1 MGAISTQKLQIT
13 RTPPQRTTETE
24 SHSTLAYTT
33 LCTFTPLLFCLCFCF
48 ALFPIQGLC
57 QFGPRSHHRQ
67 NMYHQPEHVG
77 HWEGLEMWLSAT
89 TNSILPKAAEALQHQ
104 TQDQL
109 DDNIT
114 SIMRQD
120 PSQNYNHKELAKITS
135 SLSHTLIATLKL
147 SDKYAAQRQQE
158 LTSAQRRIE
167 QLEREAQVRR
177 EGTDEVEQG
186 ADEEINRLKE
196 TLEATGHE
204 MQQLKEDFA
213 DRADKL
219 QYAEKLLEK
228 AKTDFRNKNS
238 RIKALE
244 AHLAESRN
252 EISRLT
258 QQLDYVTEESESFQE
273 ELKHAYELRHEPS
286 RTGRAP
292 TAPLPSRTKS
302 PVPGLTR
309 EHKTEGVMLKQSPAP
324 SEELYITTEPEES
337 AAASRRSSHSLDLKD
352 LDKLARNVSKFNP
365 SVPNSQTVQ
374 AYLQDI
380 DFHLEMRPN
389 VTDKDKLYLLRT
401 TSSPEVR
408 SFLDRQPVNTV
419 TDYQRLRKTL
429 IKEFADPES
438 DQGLVAALETRQG
451 RHDTP
456 QAYYSRLRQA
466 YFGTRNDSDMED
478 ELNFKTLFLRNLH
491 PGISHHLGV
500 LACPRTMNTQ
510 QLRDLVQKAYY
521 KQKMASEKSTKTP
534 AVLDFNTQH
543 HELALEGTQRQD
555 SAKPPHRKW
564 NAPPSNRER
573 YSHADTRPKQ
583 RYDRWDG
590 PRGRQR
596 SPGRHWDKSGD
607 RSWNQPSSYGNS
619 KGKRQTHPGAVS
631 PRNRRK
637 KSPRFQADRVQ
648 TESTQEQETPPHFD
662 SQKLMEMMV
671 KEFFQRKEEDRKW
684 GKKDE
689 PESAWLAVRR
699 NGSDK
704 LNKSAPENSTASPC
718 SQRTVNTLTSD
729 GHETPPEN
737 PATELNTNS
746 TPNTPNHSSVQQT
759 PADETPSSWKCCLS
773 HLPFLRRTPDQV
785 WHPKRF
791 LPNSSPSNDQN
802 DALTTAGASHEES
815 WTFHALPPN
824 PTVAAVTRRQHATG
838 EHTPALLHCHTT
850 SVRCW
855 RSPHPHMRIRHYEPW
870 QLTCQTH
877 LNIPFPI
884 RTRTPPLSSTSST
897 LLTTCCICQT
907 VSTHMSLSH
916 SLRHSS

>member
-1 MGAISTQKLQIT
+1 M
-13 RTPPQRTTETE
+13 
-24 SHSTLAYTT
+24 SHKT
-33 LCTFTPLLFCLCFCF
+33 
-48 ALFPIQGLC
+48 
-57 QFGPRSHHRQ
+57 
-67 NMYHQPEHVG
+67 EHVG
-77 HWEGLEMWLSAT
+77 HWEGLEMWLSVT
-89 TNSILPKAAEALQHQ
+89 TDSILPKAAEILKHQ

-120 PSQNYNHKELAKITS
+120 PSQSYSDKELAKITG

-147 SDKYAAQRQQE
+147 SDKHAAQRQQE
-158 LTSAQRRIE
+158 LTSAQRCIE
-167 QLEREAQVRR
+167 QLEREAQ

-186 ADEEINRLKE
+186 AEEEINRLKE
-196 TLEATGHE
+196 TLAATSHE
-204 MQQLKEDFA
+204 MEQIKEDFA

-219 QYAEKLLEK
+219 QYAEKLLDK
-228 AKTDFRNKNS
+228 AKTDFRDKNS

-244 AHLAESRN
+244 AHLVESRN

-258 QQLDYVTEESESFQE
+258 RQLDYFKEESECFQE

-286 RTGRAP
+286 RTGHAP
-292 TAPLPSRTKS
+292 TEPLPSRTKS

-309 EHKTEGVMLKQSPAP
+309 EHKTEGVVLKHSPAP

-337 AAASRRSSHSLDLKD
+337 AAASHRSSHGLDLKD
-352 LDKLARNVSKFNP
+352 LDKLARNVGKFNP
-365 SVPNSQTVQ
+365 SVPNSQNVQ

-408 SFLDRQPVNTV
+408 SFLDRQPVNTK
-419 TDYQRLRKTL
+419 TDYQRLRKAL
-429 IKEFADPES
+429 IKEFAEPES

-451 RHDTP
+451 RHKTP

-466 YFGTRNDSDMED
+466 YFGTRNESDMED

-521 KQKMASEKSTKTP
+521 KQKMASEKCVKTP

-555 SAKPPHRKW
+555 SAKPHFHFIFIYAFSRRFYPKRLTLHSRYSFYILAALAFPGNGTHDLGVASAMLYQLSYRKAPHREW
-564 NAPPSNRER
+564 NGPPSNRER
-573 YSHADTRPKQ
+573 DSNAGTRPKQ

-596 SPGRHWDKSGD
+596 SPGRHWDKSWDQARPHESPWD

-631 PRNRRK
+631 PRNQRK
-637 KSPRFQADRVQ
+637 NSPRFQTDQAQ

-662 SQKLMEMMV
+662 SQKHFM
-671 KEFFQRKEEDRKW
+671 
-684 GKKDE
+684 
-689 PESAWLAVRR
+689 P
-699 NGSDK
+699 
-704 LNKSAPENSTASPC
+704 SPP
-718 SQRTVNTLTSD
+718 TLQW
-729 GHETPPEN
+729 
-737 PATELNTNS
+737 
-746 TPNTPNHSSVQQT
+746 QQ
-759 PADETPSSWKCCLS
+759 
-773 HLPFLRRTPDQV
+773 
-785 WHPKRF
+785 
-791 LPNSSPSNDQN
+791 
-802 DALTTAGASHEES
+802 
-815 WTFHALPPN
+815 
-824 PTVAAVTRRQHATG
+824 
-838 EHTPALLHCHTT
+838 
-850 SVRCW
+850 
-855 RSPHPHMRIRHYEPW
+855 
-870 QLTCQTH
+870 
-877 LNIPFPI
+877 
-884 RTRTPPLSSTSST
+884 
-897 LLTTCCICQT
+897 
-907 VSTHMSLSH
+907 
-916 SLRHSS
+916 

>member
-1 MGAISTQKLQIT
+1 MSH
-13 RTPPQRTTETE
+13 ET
-24 SHSTLAYTT
+24 
-33 LCTFTPLLFCLCFCF
+33 
-48 ALFPIQGLC
+48 
-57 QFGPRSHHRQ
+57 
-67 NMYHQPEHVG
+67 EHVG
-77 HWEGLEMWLSAT
+77 HWEGLEMWLSVT
-89 TNSILPKAAEALQHQ
+89 TGSILPNAAETLQHQ
-104 TQDQL
+104 TQNQL
-109 DDNIT
+109 DDSIA
-114 SIMRQD
+114 SIMGQD
-120 PSQNYNHKELAKITS
+120 PSQNYSHRELAKITG
-135 SLSHTLIATLKL
+135 SLSHILIATLKL
-147 SDKYAAQRQQE
+147 SDKHAAQRQQE
-158 LTSAQRRIE
+158 LTSAQRRLE
-167 QLEREAQVRR
+167 QLERGAQVRQ
-177 EGTDEVEQG
+177 EGTDEVEQ
-186 ADEEINRLKE
+186 DTEEEINRLKE
-196 TLEATGHE
+196 TLEATSHE

-213 DRADKL
+213 DRVDKL

-228 AKTDFRNKNS
+228 AKTDFRDKNS

-408 SFLDRQPVNTV
+408 SFLDRQPVNTK
-419 TDYQRLRKTL
+419 TDYQRLRKAL

-746 TPNTPNHSSVQQT
+746 TPILQITAASNKHLLMKLQVPESAVSVTCHSSGEHQIRSDILNVSSQT
-759 PADETPSSWKCCLS
+759 PAPQMTKTMPS
-773 HLPFLRRTPDQV
+773 PQQV
-785 WHPKRF
+785 
-791 LPNSSPSNDQN
+791 
-802 DALTTAGASHEES
+802 
-815 WTFHALPPN
+815 
-824 PTVAAVTRRQHATG
+824 
-838 EHTPALLHCHTT
+838 
-850 SVRCW
+850 
-855 RSPHPHMRIRHYEPW
+855 PHMKSPGPFMPSHPTLQW
-870 QLTCQTH
+870 QQ
-877 LNIPFPI
+877 
-884 RTRTPPLSSTSST
+884 
-897 LLTTCCICQT
+897 
-907 VSTHMSLSH
+907 
-916 SLRHSS
+916 

>member
-1 MGAISTQKLQIT
+1 M
-13 RTPPQRTTETE
+13 
-24 SHSTLAYTT
+24 SHKT
-33 LCTFTPLLFCLCFCF
+33 
-48 ALFPIQGLC
+48 
-57 QFGPRSHHRQ
+57 
-67 NMYHQPEHVG
+67 EHVG
-77 HWEGLEMWLSAT
+77 HWEGLEMWLSVT
-89 TNSILPKAAEALQHQ
+89 TDSILPKAAEALQHQ

-147 SDKYAAQRQQE
+147 SDKHAAQRQQE

-167 QLEREAQVRR
+167 QLERERQ

-186 ADEEINRLKE
+186 AEEEINRLKE
-196 TLEATGHE
+196 TLAATSHE
-204 MQQLKEDFA
+204 MQQLKEDFT

-228 AKTDFRNKNS
+228 AKTDFRDKNS

-258 QQLDYVTEESESFQE
+258 RQIDYVTEESESFQE
-273 ELKHAYELRHEPS
+273 ELKHAYELRQEPS

-309 EHKTEGVMLKQSPAP
+309 EHKTEGVVLKQSPVP
-324 SEELYITTEPEES
+324 SEELYIMTEPEES
-337 AAASRRSSHSLDLKD
+337 AAASRRSSHGLDLKD
-352 LDKLARNVSKFNP
+352 LDKLARNVGKFNP
-365 SVPNSQTVQ
+365 SVPNSQKVQ

-380 DFHLEMRPN
+380 YFHLEMRPN

-408 SFLDRQPVNTV
+408 SFLDRQPVNTK
-419 TDYQRLRKTL
+419 TDYQRLRKAL

-451 RHDTP
+451 RHEPP

-500 LACPRTMNTQ
+500 LACPRTMNNQ

-521 KQKMASEKSTKTP
+521 KQKMASEKSAKTP

-555 SAKPPHRKW
+555 SAKPPHKEW

-573 YSHADTRPKQ
+573 DSHAGTRPKQ
-583 RYDRWDG
+583 RNDRWDG

-596 SPGRHWDKSGD
+596 SPGRHWDKSWD
-607 RSWNQPSSYGNS
+607 QARPHENQW
-619 KGKRQTHPGAVS
+619 
-631 PRNRRK
+631 
-637 KSPRFQADRVQ
+637 
-648 TESTQEQETPPHFD
+648 E
-662 SQKLMEMMV
+662 
-671 KEFFQRKEEDRKW
+671 KEE
-684 GKKDE
+684 E
-689 PESAWLAVRR
+689 PESVWLAVGR

-704 LNKSAPENSTASPC
+704 LNKSATE
-718 SQRTVNTLTSD
+718 NTLTSD

-759 PADETPSSWKCCLS
+759 PADETPQVPESAVPVTCHSPEENQISSDILNVSSQTPSPQMTRPMPSPKQVHYMKS
-773 HLPFLRRTPDQV
+773 HGYFMPS
-785 WHPKRF
+785 HPT
-791 LPNSSPSNDQN
+791 LQ
-802 DALTTAGASHEES
+802 
-815 WTFHALPPN
+815 
-824 PTVAAVTRRQHATG
+824 
-838 EHTPALLHCHTT
+838 
-850 SVRCW
+850 
-855 RSPHPHMRIRHYEPW
+855 W
-870 QLTCQTH
+870 QQ
-877 LNIPFPI
+877 
-884 RTRTPPLSSTSST
+884 
-897 LLTTCCICQT
+897 
-907 VSTHMSLSH
+907 
-916 SLRHSS
+916 

>member
-13 RTPPQRTTETE
+13 RTPSQRTTETE

-158 LTSAQRRIE
+158 LTSAQRRTE

-177 EGTDEVEQG
+177 EGTDAVEQG
-186 ADEEINRLKE
+186 ANEEINRLKE
-196 TLEATGHE
+196 TLEATRHE
-204 MQQLKEDFA
+204 MQQLKEDLA

-228 AKTDFRNKNS
+228 AKTDFRDKNS

-244 AHLAESRN
+244 AHWAESRN

-337 AAASRRSSHSLDLKD
+337 AAASRRSSHGLDLKD
-352 LDKLARNVSKFNP
+352 LDKLARNVGKFNP

-401 TSSPEVR
+401 TSSP
-408 SFLDRQPVNTV
+408 
-419 TDYQRLRKTL
+419 
-429 IKEFADPES
+429 
-438 DQGLVAALETRQG
+438 
-451 RHDTP
+451 
-456 QAYYSRLRQA
+456 
-466 YFGTRNDSDMED
+466 
-478 ELNFKTLFLRNLH
+478 
-491 PGISHHLGV
+491 
-500 LACPRTMNTQ
+500 
-510 QLRDLVQKAYY
+510 
-521 KQKMASEKSTKTP
+521 
-534 AVLDFNTQH
+534 
-543 HELALEGTQRQD
+543 
-555 SAKPPHRKW
+555 
-564 NAPPSNRER
+564 
-573 YSHADTRPKQ
+573 
-583 RYDRWDG
+583 
-590 PRGRQR
+590 
-596 SPGRHWDKSGD
+596 
-607 RSWNQPSSYGNS
+607 
-619 KGKRQTHPGAVS
+619 
-631 PRNRRK
+631 
-637 KSPRFQADRVQ
+637 
-648 TESTQEQETPPHFD
+648 
-662 SQKLMEMMV
+662 
-671 KEFFQRKEEDRKW
+671 
-684 GKKDE
+684 
-689 PESAWLAVRR
+689 
-699 NGSDK
+699 
-704 LNKSAPENSTASPC
+704 
-718 SQRTVNTLTSD
+718 
-729 GHETPPEN
+729 
-737 PATELNTNS
+737 
-746 TPNTPNHSSVQQT
+746 
-759 PADETPSSWKCCLS
+759 
-773 HLPFLRRTPDQV
+773 
-785 WHPKRF
+785 
-791 LPNSSPSNDQN
+791 SNDQN
-802 DALTTAGASHEES
+802 DALTIAGASHEES

-824 PTVAAVTRRQHATG
+824 PTVAAVTRRQHATD
-838 EHTPALLHCHTT
+838 EHTPALLHFHTT
-850 SVRCW
+850 SVRC
-855 RSPHPHMRIRHYEPW
+855 
-870 QLTCQTH
+870 
-877 LNIPFPI
+877 
-884 RTRTPPLSSTSST
+884 
-897 LLTTCCICQT
+897 
-907 VSTHMSLSH
+907 
-916 SLRHSS
+916 

>member
-1 MGAISTQKLQIT
+1 
-13 RTPPQRTTETE
+13 
-24 SHSTLAYTT
+24 
-33 LCTFTPLLFCLCFCF
+33 
-48 ALFPIQGLC
+48 
-57 QFGPRSHHRQ
+57 
-67 NMYHQPEHVG
+67 MYHQPEHVG

-228 AKTDFRNKNS
+228 AKTDFRDKNS

-408 SFLDRQPVNTV
+408 SFLDRQPVNTK
-419 TDYQRLRKTL
+419 TDYQRLRKAL

-684 GKKDE
+684 EKKDE

-838 EHTPALLHCHTT
+838 EHTPALLHYHTT

-855 RSPHPHMRIRHYEPW
+855 RSPLPHMRIRHYEPW

-877 LNIPFPI
+877 WNIPFPI
-884 RTRTPPLSSTSST
+884 RTWTPPLSSTSST
-897 LLTTCCICQT
+897 LSTTCCICQT